1 MKGSIATVGIFLA
14 GVVAGVLH
22 LAVIPEGSNMSFY
35 VLCALIFCV
44 GMSIGS
50 DSATLRS
57 FRRLNPRLFALPV
70 LTVTGTLAGSAVAAC
85 VVRHDAAECMAVG
98 SGMAY
103 YSLSSVLITESLG
116 ADLGVV
122 ALLANILREVLAL
135 LLAPLLARYVN
146 PLAPIAAG
154 GATTAD
160 TTLPIITQASG
171 AGYVPLSIAHGFLC
185 DFSVPFLVSFFC
197 SCL

>member
-1 MKGSIATVGIFLA
+1 MKGSLVIVALF
-14 GVVAGVLH
+14 VAGVI
-22 LAVIPEGSNMSFY
+22 AGATGIAAIPEELDVSFY
-35 VLCALIFCV
+35 VLCALIFFV

-50 DSATLRS
+50 DTDTLRS
-57 FRRLNPRLFALPV
+57 FKSLNPRLFALPV
-70 LTVTGTLAGSAVAAC
+70 LTILGTLAGSAFAALILP
-85 VVRHDAAECMAVG
+85 HSTADCMAVG

-103 YSLSSVLITESLG
+103 YSLSSVLITESRG

-122 ALLANILREVLAL
+122 ALLANVLREIFTL

-160 TTLPIITQASG
+160 TTLPIITTATGS
-171 AGYVPLSIAHGFLC
+171 GYVPLSIAHGFIC

-197 SCL
+197 SI